1 MMVLN
6 GEEIFDKKTGRLQ
19 CTYSLTALVRDDLV
33 VQDDEYTQ
41 HAVTEIRANAIRM
54 ILNQLLGQ
62 DTLTDIRYLCY
73 SVIAMLNDTKLN
85 DAAKKIIYVL
95 DHLSQNTVFKVRQET
110 KGDRE
115 NEFLTDIMAE
125 VNRILKELK

>member
-1 MMVLN
+1 MVLN

>member
-6 GEEIFDKKTGRLQ
+6 GEEIFDEKTGRLQ
-19 CTYSLTALVRDDLV
+19 CTYSLTTLIRDYLV
-33 VQDDEYTQ
+33 VQDVEYTQ
-41 HAVTEIRANAIRM
+41 HAVTLIRANAIRM

-73 SVIAMLNDTKLN
+73 GVIAMLNDTKLN

-95 DHLSQNTVFKVRQET
+95 DHLSANTVFKVRQER

-115 NEFLTDIMAE
+115 NEFHTDIMAE
-125 VNRILKELK
+125 VNRILKDLE

>member
-19 CTYSLTALVRDDLV
+19 CTYSLTALIRDDLV

-41 HAVTEIRANAIRM
+41 HAVTEIRSNAIRM

-73 SVIAMLNDTKLN
+73 AVIAMLNDTKLN